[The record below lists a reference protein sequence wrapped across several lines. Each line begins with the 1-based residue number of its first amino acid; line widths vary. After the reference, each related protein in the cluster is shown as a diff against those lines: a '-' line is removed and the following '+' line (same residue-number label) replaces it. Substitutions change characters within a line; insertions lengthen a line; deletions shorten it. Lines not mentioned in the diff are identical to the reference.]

1 MYQRCSTPAQARCH
15 SEADLREAAK
25 LSTSRRQNS
34 DHGGPCSIRS
44 RRRSA
49 SRRHLSRPSVSCFTD
64 AEKNASL
71 ACASSL
77 IERDCSTS
85 MRKRFISMS
94 SSFSSRR
101 MTGNGS
107 GASQGW
113 GPRNGVMM
121 TTFAAALI
129 WRAIA
134 CRSVV
139 YSWLRYGRTLAGVR
153 QRSATFTPQKLPKA
167 AQINSPWELNHWN
180 CWRSLGDSN
189 PCFQGRGGWKKIFKP
204 PKPQRGGGSRR
215 LASNARGLRNGVRR
229 IPAPPSGSSP
239 ETPLHE
245 RGWRTYTL
253 SSFRSQHL
261 STIRSQK

>member
-1 MYQRCSTPAQARCH
+1 MVLSSSELIPGNSELRETWVQREARISPRLNGLSETEAHDEWPTVSPSWPRLPIRSTRCSSMYQRCSTPTQARCH
-15 SEADLREAAK
+15 SEVDLREAAK

-49 SRRHLSRPSVSCFTD
+49 SRRHLSRPSVSRFTD

-121 TTFAAALI
+121 KIFAAALI
-129 WRAIA
+129 WRAIE

-139 YSWLRYGRTLAGVR
+139 YSRLRYGRTLAGVR

-167 AQINSPWELNHWN
+167 AQINSPRELNHWN

-189 PCFQGRGGWKKIFKP
+189 PCF
-204 PKPQRGGGSRR
+204 RR
-215 LASNARGLRNGVRR
+215 ERAKLPTRR
-229 IPAPPSGSSP
+229 
-239 ETPLHE
+239 
-245 RGWRTYTL
+245 
-253 SSFRSQHL
+253 
-261 STIRSQK
+261 

>member
-1 MYQRCSTPAQARCH
+1 MYQRSSTPTQARCH

-153 QRSATFTPQKLPKA
+153 QRSATFTPQKLPKT

-180 CWRSLGDSN
+180 CWRSLGKRAKLTAGL
-189 PCFQGRGGWKKIFKP
+189 GRGCPIDLQCIPVAHPKP
-204 PKPQRGGGSRR
+204 PRNP
-215 LASNARGLRNGVRR
+215 AR
-229 IPAPPSGSSP
+229 A
-239 ETPLHE
+239 
-245 RGWRTYTL
+245 
-253 SSFRSQHL
+253 F
-261 STIRSQK
+261 

>member
-1 MYQRCSTPAQARCH
+1 MVLSSSEVIPGNSELRETRVQREARISPRLNAYAKPRPMTSGWPTVSPSWPRLPIRSTRCSSMYQRSSTPTQARCH

-134 CRSVV
+134 CRSMV
-139 YSWLRYGRTLAGVR
+139 YSWLRYGRTLEISKLCA
-153 QRSATFTPQKLPKA
+153 QRSDGRRWHVCRVGGTPPEPASSRA
-167 AQINSPWELNHWN
+167 APTQWTEMIL
-180 CWRSLGDSN
+180 L
-189 PCFQGRGGWKKIFKP
+189 
-204 PKPQRGGGSRR
+204 
-215 LASNARGLRNGVRR
+215 
-229 IPAPPSGSSP
+229 
-239 ETPLHE
+239 
-245 RGWRTYTL
+245 
-253 SSFRSQHL
+253 
-261 STIRSQK
+261 

>member
-1 MYQRCSTPAQARCH
+1 MRFRSEPFLGEGRLAANTCPLSVPSRSKIFTTARWAAWICGSRNWAVVKLVCMMRPALPEVAATQTDFSPDGLRRVFNSEQRRAQPLGPVTGRARLWQRMGSPTAPTQARCH

-25 LSTSRRQNS
+25 LSTNRRQNS

-64 AEKNASL
+64 AEKNASR
-71 ACASSL
+71 ARASSL

-85 MRKRFISMS
+85 MRRKFISMS

-113 GPRNGVMM
+113 GPRNGLMM

-129 WRAIA
+129 W
-134 CRSVV
+134 
-139 YSWLRYGRTLAGVR
+139 
-153 QRSATFTPQKLPKA
+153 
-167 AQINSPWELNHWN
+167 
-180 CWRSLGDSN
+180 
-189 PCFQGRGGWKKIFKP
+189 
-204 PKPQRGGGSRR
+204 
-215 LASNARGLRNGVRR
+215 
-229 IPAPPSGSSP
+229 
-239 ETPLHE
+239 
-245 RGWRTYTL
+245 
-253 SSFRSQHL
+253 
-261 STIRSQK
+261 

>member
-1 MYQRCSTPAQARCH
+1 MTRSRPRCSTPTQARCH

-25 LSTSRRQNS
+25 LSTSRRQN
-34 DHGGPCSIRS
+34 HGGPCSIRS

-139 YSWLRYGRTLAGVR
+139 YSWLRYGRTLEISKLCAQRFNGAEVERKRTPTPIVSVR
-153 QRSATFTPQKLPKA
+153 PIDRGHVA
-167 AQINSPWELNHWN
+167 I
-180 CWRSLGDSN
+180 G
-189 PCFQGRGGWKKIFKP
+189 GRVGANEPSHRREAECHSCGGT
-204 PKPQRGGGSRR
+204 
-215 LASNARGLRNGVRR
+215 VRR
-229 IPAPPSGSSP
+229 
-239 ETPLHE
+239 
-245 RGWRTYTL
+245 
-253 SSFRSQHL
+253 
-261 STIRSQK
+261 

>member
-1 MYQRCSTPAQARCH
+1 MYQRSSTPAQARCH

-121 TTFAAALI
+121 N
-129 WRAIA
+129 
-134 CRSVV
+134 
-139 YSWLRYGRTLAGVR
+139 AGFC
-153 QRSATFTPQKLPKA
+153 QR
-167 AQINSPWELNHWN
+167 
-180 CWRSLGDSN
+180 R
-189 PCFQGRGGWKKIFKP
+189 
-204 PKPQRGGGSRR
+204 RR
-215 LASNARGLRNGVRR
+215 LSKLHSKQLRPFETRTMARQCYASHKRNGRR
-229 IPAPPSGSSP
+229 VSSAASKPSS
-239 ETPLHE
+239 HA
-245 RGWRTYTL
+245 
-253 SSFRSQHL
+253 
-261 STIRSQK
+261 

>member
-1 MYQRCSTPAQARCH
+1 MLDTTQARCH

-49 SRRHLSRPSVSCFTD
+49 SRRHLSWPSVSCFTD

-94 SSFSSRR
+94 NSFSSRR

-107 GASQGW
+107 GAYQGW
-113 GPRNGVMM
+113 GPRNGLMM
-121 TTFAAALI
+121 TTLCSSI
-129 WRAIA
+129 DLVSDSL
-134 CRSVV
+134 RSVV
-139 YSWLRYGRTLAGVR
+139 YSWLKYGRTLAGVR

-167 AQINSPWELNHWN
+167 AQ
-180 CWRSLGDSN
+180 
-189 PCFQGRGGWKKIFKP
+189 
-204 PKPQRGGGSRR
+204 
-215 LASNARGLRNGVRR
+215 
-229 IPAPPSGSSP
+229 
-239 ETPLHE
+239 
-245 RGWRTYTL
+245 
-253 SSFRSQHL
+253 
-261 STIRSQK
+261 

>member
-1 MYQRCSTPAQARCH
+1 MYQRSSTPAQARCH

-129 WRAIA
+129 GEAIA
-134 CRSVV
+134 CRSMVD
-139 YSWLRYGRTLAGVR
+139 SWLRYGRTLEISKLCAQQSDGRSWHVCRDGGTPPEARAGR
-153 QRSATFTPQKLPKA
+153 HSGLPRADNLRTESTDFPRIEA
-167 AQINSPWELNHWN
+167 A
-180 CWRSLGDSN
+180 C
-189 PCFQGRGGWKKIFKP
+189 
-204 PKPQRGGGSRR
+204 
-215 LASNARGLRNGVRR
+215 LRNVLPDIAGNCR
-229 IPAPPSGSSP
+229 
-239 ETPLHE
+239 
-245 RGWRTYTL
+245 
-253 SSFRSQHL
+253 
-261 STIRSQK
+261 

>member
-1 MYQRCSTPAQARCH
+1 MRFRSEPFLGEGRLAANTCPLSVPSRSKIFTTARWAAWICGSRNWAVVKLVCMMRPALPEVAATQTDFSPDGLRRVFNSEQRRAQPLGPVTGRARLWQRMGSPTAPTQARCH

-25 LSTSRRQNS
+25 LSTNRRQNS

-64 AEKNASL
+64 AEKNASR
-71 ACASSL
+71 ARASSL

-85 MRKRFISMS
+85 MRRRFISMS

-113 GPRNGVMM
+113 GPRNGLMM

-129 WRAIA
+129 WRVKV
-134 CRSVV
+134 S
-139 YSWLRYGRTLAGVR
+139 
-153 QRSATFTPQKLPKA
+153 K
-167 AQINSPWELNHWN
+167 
-180 CWRSLGDSN
+180 
-189 PCFQGRGGWKKIFKP
+189 
-204 PKPQRGGGSRR
+204 
-215 LASNARGLRNGVRR
+215 RGLQLVKIRADARNFQALRAAV
-229 IPAPPSGSSP
+229 
-239 ETPLHE
+239 
-245 RGWRTYTL
+245 
-253 SSFRSQHL
+253 
-261 STIRSQK
+261 

>member
-1 MYQRCSTPAQARCH
+1 MYQRSSTPTQARCH

-139 YSWLRYGRTLAGVR
+139 YSWLRYGRTLEISKLCAQRSDGRRWHASRARKLTKVSAAPIVQERRLGVR
-153 QRSATFTPQKLPKA
+153 KSLINGRSRSRPFEPFSGAVLTTTRLVEAPTLIA
-167 AQINSPWELNHWN
+167 DWEA
-180 CWRSLGDSN
+180 DA
-189 PCFQGRGGWKKIFKP
+189 P
-204 PKPQRGGGSRR
+204 
-215 LASNARGLRNGVRR
+215 VR
-229 IPAPPSGSSP
+229 
-239 ETPLHE
+239 
-245 RGWRTYTL
+245 
-253 SSFRSQHL
+253 
-261 STIRSQK
+261 

>member
-1 MYQRCSTPAQARCH
+1 MTRSRPRCSTPTQARCH

-34 DHGGPCSIRS
+34 VHGGPCSIRS

-107 GASQGW
+107 GASQGTMRK
-113 GPRNGVMM
+113 PRRSHN
-121 TTFAAALI
+121 AAPLTAPQPVPPPPSSPSPHS
-129 WRAIA
+129 RYNQSPRTPASA
-134 CRSVV
+134 SPRPAAPARCRETS
-139 YSWLRYGRTLAGVR
+139 R
-153 QRSATFTPQKLPKA
+153 
-167 AQINSPWELNHWN
+167 
-180 CWRSLGDSN
+180 
-189 PCFQGRGGWKKIFKP
+189 
-204 PKPQRGGGSRR
+204 SRR
-215 LASNARGLRNGVRR
+215 RR
-229 IPAPPSGSSP
+229 AP
-239 ETPLHE
+239 
-245 RGWRTYTL
+245 
-253 SSFRSQHL
+253 
-261 STIRSQK
+261 

>member
-1 MYQRCSTPAQARCH
+1 
-15 SEADLREAAK
+15 
-25 LSTSRRQNS
+25 
-34 DHGGPCSIRS
+34 
-44 RRRSA
+44 
-49 SRRHLSRPSVSCFTD
+49 
-64 AEKNASL
+64 
-71 ACASSL
+71 
-77 IERDCSTS
+77 
-85 MRKRFISMS
+85 MRKKFISMS

-189 PCFQGRGGWKKIFKP
+189 PCFRRERATSWAARRREQSGEGIANSPDHGHAQAGRCCP
-204 PKPQRGGGSRR
+204 LASPHDPSRPADCSRR
-215 LASNARGLRNGVRR
+215 AGHHKRSALTAAMSGRWMRCCRPDSRWLEARPRRGPTDLDAPRIYRPWSSKGLTSSCARR
-229 IPAPPSGSSP
+229 EEATGRSS
-239 ETPLHE
+239 
-245 RGWRTYTL
+245 
-253 SSFRSQHL
+253 RSAAG
-261 STIRSQK
+261 

>member
-1 MYQRCSTPAQARCH
+1 MCRSLKNRRYQAFRFTPLTPALPAPIGSWPQTLSPAHGAPKPTFNGGGSISLANLLPTWESSRPRRFAGPKAVGICPSMGDSPWGRAMDRLELTAVEHVGWLKTAPTQARCH

-113 GPRNGVMM
+113 GPRKGLMM

-129 WRAIA
+129 W
-134 CRSVV
+134 
-139 YSWLRYGRTLAGVR
+139 
-153 QRSATFTPQKLPKA
+153 
-167 AQINSPWELNHWN
+167 
-180 CWRSLGDSN
+180 
-189 PCFQGRGGWKKIFKP
+189 
-204 PKPQRGGGSRR
+204 
-215 LASNARGLRNGVRR
+215 
-229 IPAPPSGSSP
+229 
-239 ETPLHE
+239 
-245 RGWRTYTL
+245 
-253 SSFRSQHL
+253 
-261 STIRSQK
+261 

>member
-1 MYQRCSTPAQARCH
+1 MYRRCSTPTQARCH

-139 YSWLRYGRTLAGVR
+139 YSWLRYGRTLENFQALR
-153 QRSATFTPQKLPKA
+153 A
-167 AQINSPWELNHWN
+167 A
-180 CWRSLGDSN
+180 
-189 PCFQGRGGWKKIFKP
+189 
-204 PKPQRGGGSRR
+204 
-215 LASNARGLRNGVRR
+215 V
-229 IPAPPSGSSP
+229 
-239 ETPLHE
+239 
-245 RGWRTYTL
+245 
-253 SSFRSQHL
+253 
-261 STIRSQK
+261 

>member
-1 MYQRCSTPAQARCH
+1 MQAEPSACGDENVAVVEPFLGEGRLAANTCPLSVPSRSKIFTTARWAAWICGSRNWAVVKLVCMMRPALPEVAATQTDFSPDGLRRVFNSEQRRAQPLGPVTGRARLWQRMGSPTAPTQARCH

-25 LSTSRRQNS
+25 LSTNRRQNS

-64 AEKNASL
+64 AEKNASR
-71 ACASSL
+71 ARASSL

-85 MRKRFISMS
+85 MRRRFISMS

-113 GPRNGVMM
+113 GPRNGLMM

-129 WRAIA
+129 W
-134 CRSVV
+134 
-139 YSWLRYGRTLAGVR
+139 
-153 QRSATFTPQKLPKA
+153 
-167 AQINSPWELNHWN
+167 
-180 CWRSLGDSN
+180 
-189 PCFQGRGGWKKIFKP
+189 
-204 PKPQRGGGSRR
+204 
-215 LASNARGLRNGVRR
+215 
-229 IPAPPSGSSP
+229 
-239 ETPLHE
+239 
-245 RGWRTYTL
+245 
-253 SSFRSQHL
+253 
-261 STIRSQK
+261 